1 MKSEHDD
8 FTGDMLGNKRG
19 RPRKPNAK
27 TGAQRTREYRQRRAQ
42 QIAVTSDVNQPC
54 TWCGVDRDNCC
65 GICTIG
71 QLGRKD

>member
-1 MKSEHDD
+1 MKSD
-8 FTGDMLGNKRG
+8 GDHYTRDLLTNKPG

-27 TGAQRTREYRQRRAQ
+27 SGAQRTRDWRQRKA
-42 QIAVTSDVNQPC
+42 ASVTSDGNPELC
-54 TWCGVDRDNCC
+54 SWCGAERSSCC